1 MNIMGRAQNI
11 AGSVAISCLAFGIST
26 DCLALD
32 SAELYERES
41 PSIWVVSVFD
51 AQGTR
56 FGLGSSVVIG
66 PEELVTNCHVL
77 KSGKSVSIRREKVT
91 YGASLVHADVERDL
105 CILRAKGLTA
115 PAVKIAPL
123 AALKVGQKVY
133 AIGAPRG
140 YELTLS
146 DGLLSSLNKDERDRI
161 VRLQTTA
168 PISPGSSGGG
178 LFNTDGQLVGM
189 TYLMRTDA
197 QNINFASPAQ
207 WISEVPARSA
217 LALQNFRSET
227 ASAAPP
233 AMALPPGQPG
243 QPGQGATAYA
253 PTRPAAGPQGRQ
265 LTGAELA
272 SHFTHLGRINAIAPS
287 GVTLWMQVRESGSLD
302 VTNSVSR
309 GYSSGRYRIEPEAN
323 QVCLEMANPSFNAM
337 QTCYRL
343 TEADGRYVMRSA
355 TSPYYFSYTK

>member
-1 MNIMGRAQNI
+1 MGRAARI
-11 AGSVAISCLAFGIST
+11 AGNLAISCLAFGALGISL

-41 PSIWVVSVFD
+41 PGIWVVSVYD
-51 AQGTR
+51 AQGVR
-56 FGLGSSVVIG
+56 FGMGSSVVIG

-77 KSGKSVSIRREKVT
+77 KGGRSVSIRREKIT
-91 YGASLVHADVERDL
+91 HAASLLHADAERDL

-123 AALKVGQKVY
+123 SALKVGQKVY

-178 LFNTDGQLVGM
+178 LFNAQGQLVGI

-197 QNINFASPAQ
+197 QNLNFAIPAQ
-207 WISEVPARSA
+207 WIAEVPARSA
-217 LALQNFRSET
+217 QAQQSYRNEIV
-227 ASAAPP
+227 AMAAP
-233 AMALPPGQPG
+233 ATTAASPP
-243 QPGQGATAYA
+243 
-253 PTRPAAGPQGRQ
+253 RPAVGPQGRQ

-272 SHFTHLGRINAIAPS
+272 SHFTHLGRVDVIAPS
-287 GVTLWMQVRESGSLD
+287 GATLRMQVRESGSLD
-302 VTNSVSR
+302 VTNALSR
-309 GYSSGRYRIEPEAN
+309 SSSPGRYRVDVQAN
-323 QVCLEMANPSFNAM
+323 QVCLDLANPKFSAM
-337 QTCYRL
+337 QACYGV
-343 TEADGRYVMRSA
+343 TEANGRFVMRSA
-355 TSPYYFSYTK
+355 SSPFYFSYTK